1 MKPGHE
7 RNLTVL
13 LISHSNGFPYGLATT
28 QRMGL
33 VARALS
39 EGGVRPKILLTRA
52 TDRPPIVAN
61 ERAQGEWM
69 GVPFEYTTGTSVRST
84 RFFIRRWTTLRGVLG
99 AAIEIA
105 SGWHTGSLDCV
116 YLWMDDRERL
126 TFRTLRGLCAL
137 LGVPVVCEL
146 SEPSRAVWE
155 GAPLLAGAGRRDPL
169 LAHVDGFVVIS
180 AGLEE
185 WVRSR
190 KNGARPAVLR
200 LPVLV
205 DTREVAASLE
215 PAIRSDVFYAA
226 APAYLDEIT
235 FVLDVVDV
243 ARGRCPDLRVRF
255 SGWQIEDLARPELRD
270 RLRSQV
276 AAGHAVVEGV
286 LSRERLLQSYKECA
300 ALLLPMKD
308 EPRSFARCPTKIG
321 EYLASGRPVVA
332 TAIGELGALLSD
344 GENAFLAEPGGAG
357 PFADAVLTALADP
370 DRADAV
376 GRAGHDLAEQKLD
389 YRRYAE
395 PLRDFFTSL
404 RPARTG
410 S

>member
-1 MKPGHE
+1 
-7 RNLTVL
+7 
-13 LISHSNGFPYGLATT
+13 
-28 QRMGL
+28 
-33 VARALS
+33 
-39 EGGVRPKILLTRA
+39 
-52 TDRPPIVAN
+52 
-61 ERAQGEWM
+61 
-69 GVPFEYTTGTSVRST
+69 
-84 RFFIRRWTTLRGVLG
+84 
-99 AAIEIA
+99 
-105 SGWHTGSLDCV
+105 
-116 YLWMDDRERL
+116 
-126 TFRTLRGLCAL
+126 
-137 LGVPVVCEL
+137 
-146 SEPSRAVWE
+146 
-155 GAPLLAGAGRRDPL
+155 
-169 LAHVDGFVVIS
+169 
-180 AGLEE
+180 
-185 WVRSR
+185 
-190 KNGARPAVLR
+190 
-200 LPVLV
+200 
-205 DTREVAASLE
+205 
-215 PAIRSDVFYAA
+215 
-226 APAYLDEIT
+226 
-235 FVLDVVDV
+235 
-243 ARGRCPDLRVRF
+243 
-255 SGWQIEDLARPELRD
+255 
-270 RLRSQV
+270 
-276 AAGHAVVEGV
+276 V